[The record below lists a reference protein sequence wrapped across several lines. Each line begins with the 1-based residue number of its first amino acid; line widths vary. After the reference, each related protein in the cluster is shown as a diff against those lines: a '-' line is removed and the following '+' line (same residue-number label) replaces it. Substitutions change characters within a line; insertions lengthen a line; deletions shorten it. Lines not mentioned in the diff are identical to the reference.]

1 MTNGGALGMTNG
13 GALGMTEAA
22 EGSIRMEFS

>member
-22 EGSIRMEFS
+22 EGSMRMEFS